1 MCLRLYSIVM
11 LSLLLALGLA
21 LASQYSTDSQA
32 SSENPSVITPG
43 KLLPQVRCAANRDQS
58 YALFVPSSY
67 SPGRPLPLV
76 ISSDPGARGAD
87 PLELQKDAAEQFG
100 YVLVASN
107 NSRNGPWKQRFE
119 ATNATLLDVQKR
131 VPIDLHRIYF
141 AGFSGGAR
149 ASVQLAILCKC
160 AAGVFLDGAGFPG
173 GLSPASDSPFP
184 VFSTV
189 GILDFNYGEVIQ
201 LQDALTTTGYPRW
214 LRIFD
219 GTHQWA
225 PAPVMTEAFAWFRI
239 EAMKAQREPRDQS
252 FIDAQFEKSKAHAN
266 LLEQSGDLLNAWRD
280 YLQIASTYD
289 SLEDTKAIR
298 ATAEALGK
306 DKSVREALKRERNEF
321 AEQSSLT
328 ADITNAIS
336 GPDSSATSS
345 VEDHSSVKEEILHL
359 RRMADEEKRPEK
371 ARVYKRAVLQVFIM
385 ASEVGSNFLDAKSYD
400 RAIQAFDA
408 AAAAR
413 PESEWAWR
421 QVAVANA
428 YSGHSKQAFAALRQ
442 AQQISHDAPAFEK
455 WLNTEPAFDRLR
467 PTPEFRSLL
476 GPS

>member
-1 MCLRLYSIVM
+1 MM
-11 LSLLLALGLA
+11 LSLLLALVLI
-21 LASQYSTDSQA
+21 LASQYSTNSQA
-32 SSENPSVITPG
+32 GPENPTVITPG
-43 KLLPQVRCAANRDQS
+43 KVIPQVQCAANPDQS

-76 ISSDPGARGAD
+76 ISSDPDARGSD

-107 NSRNGPWKQRFE
+107 NSRNGPWKPRFE

-173 GLSPASDSPFP
+173 GQSPPSDSPFP

-201 LQDALTTTGYPRW
+201 LQDALTTAGYPHW

-266 LLEQSGDLLNAWRD
+266 LLEQSGDPLNAWRD

-298 ATAEALGK
+298 ATADALGK

-328 ADITNAIS
+328 ADIANAIS
-336 GPDSSATSS
+336 GPDSPATPS
-345 VEDHSSVKEEILHL
+345 VEDPSSVKGEILHL

-385 ASEVGSNFLDAKSYD
+385 AAEVGSNFLDAKSYD
-400 RAIQAFDA
+400 RAVEAFDA

-413 PESEWAWR
+413 PDSEWAWR
-421 QVAVANA
+421 QLAVANA
-428 YSGHSKQAFAALRQ
+428 YSGHSKQALAALRQ
-442 AQQISHDAPAFEK
+442 AQQLSHDTPSFEK